1 MSASRAVEIAV
12 QDLAGIRT
20 ALTEGADRIELC
32 MGLGVGG
39 LTPSIGLIESAVDAA
54 RGTGAEGFVH
64 ALIRPRG
71 GDFVY
76 NEHDLAVATR
86 DIHRAVSAGVDG
98 VVIGALT
105 MDGQVDL
112 SATEDLVSAA
122 QDVDVTFHRAFDVV
136 QDQEKALEQLID
148 IGVLRVLTSGGAP
161 TCAEGVQALA
171 HLVETSDDM
180 IEIMAGGSVRVDD
193 IPALIHA
200 GVDAVHLSARRTV
213 RGGASGPGG
222 GEATYDQTDG
232 ETARAAIS
240 AALSAETN

>member
-86 DIHRAVSAGVDG
+86 DIHRAVSAGVDR
-98 VVIGALT
+98 
-105 MDGQVDL
+105 
-112 SATEDLVSAA
+112 SEE
-122 QDVDVTFHRAFDVV
+122 H
-136 QDQEKALEQLID
+136 
-148 IGVLRVLTSGGAP
+148 TSERQSRG
-161 TCAEGVQALA
+161 
-171 HLVETSDDM
+171 HLVCRLLLEKKKQSKLLEM
-180 IEIMAGGSVRVDD
+180 KRKEQ
-193 IPALIHA
+193 
-200 GVDAVHLSARRTV
+200 
-213 RGGASGPGG
+213 
-222 GEATYDQTDG
+222 QT
-232 ETARAAIS
+232 
-240 AALSAETN
+240 